1 MRVNLYKLHFL
12 SSLFLLNQIKEFS
25 ISNFYTPSTKHTE
38 GELNFFYPLTFP
50 SSQPKGLEVGQ
61 GGQKRNE
68 RKVERKYFQRVLDWK
83 EEMEKKKLVGFKCFL
98 LGKVGLK
105 HPNATQLQRACF
117 SWFAL
122 SFPLLSFSALSYF
135 VTQLFHFFFLLQIFV
150 LFYTFH
156 FFFNY
161 FFGCVSS
168 VLFWFFGSSMFFF
181 FFFLI
186 CYFFYLVG
194 E

>member
-1 MRVNLYKLHFL
+1 MREKWRENIVSECL
-12 SSLFLLNQIKEFS
+12 I
-25 ISNFYTPSTKHTE
+25 
-38 GELNFFYPLTFP
+38 G
-50 SSQPKGLEVGQ
+50 
-61 GGQKRNE
+61 R
-68 RKVERKYFQRVLDWK
+68 RRW
-83 EEMEKKKLVGFKCFL
+83 KKKLMGPKCFL

-161 FFGCVSS
+161 FFWLCIICF
-168 VLFWFFGSSMFFF
+168 VLVFWFIYVFFF
-181 FFFLI
+181 FFSNLLLFLYSRGMKI
-186 CYFFYLVG
+186 NLFKLHFLSLHVSTPKSNAMR
-194 E
+194 EN